1 MKTLLPAL
9 ALTLLLAGCDTAV
22 ETMANNIDDKETR
35 QEVIKNCSEEMQQP
49 EDGEPG
55 YAADAAEKIC
65 GCGYDQVSAQY
76 PDRTAWRKALISHEL
91 GRETKES
98 KEIFDKLVTALQN
111 CIAEHDAAAAPQ

>member
-35 QEVIKNCSEEMQQP
+35 QEVIKSCSEEMQQP

-76 PDRTAWRKALISHEL
+76 PDRTAWRK
-91 GRETKES
+91 R
-98 KEIFDKLVTALQN
+98 
-111 CIAEHDAAAAPQ
+111 